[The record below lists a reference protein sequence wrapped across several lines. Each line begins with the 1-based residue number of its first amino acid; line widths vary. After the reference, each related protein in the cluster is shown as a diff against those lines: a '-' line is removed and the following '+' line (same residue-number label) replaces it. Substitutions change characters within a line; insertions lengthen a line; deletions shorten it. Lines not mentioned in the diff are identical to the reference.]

1 MKLEITIDNVALMTL
16 VFAVVAI
23 TTVSTVAMYSAERL
37 ITTNEQVLRAQRV
50 IASLEAIRYQALLI
64 ENGEQSYVISGKE
77 ADLASY
83 RTGVVEIEAE
93 INYLADK
100 RADYPLLDTG
110 FAQLKSAAASLVRKE
125 KRLIVA
131 RKNQGFLAAQAMS
144 KLPDDDVEHE
154 KVLALTADILG
165 ETRGHLNQ
173 LQVEQFAY
181 GDKVRRL
188 ILALITSSALILII
202 LYGTLRRLNL
212 EQHHAQ
218 VRMAHI
224 ASHDALTGLFNRSAV
239 VEFLEQKIKDTDTA
253 ALGGFML
260 LLLDLDGFKDVNDTL
275 GHAAGDDLLKQ
286 VATRISLAM
295 RDSDY
300 VARLGG
306 DEFIV
311 VLPQLSETDNAQCVT
326 TKLTETISKP
336 YQLGEHSANITV
348 SIGASQFPQD
358 GRNRE
363 TMMKNADLA
372 LYEAKR
378 GGRNQTRFF
387 TPGNPAK

>member
-50 IASLEAIRYQALLI
+50 IASLEAIRYQALLV

-212 EQHHAQ
+212 EQHHAPVEQ
-218 VRMAHI
+218 
-224 ASHDALTGLFNRSAV
+224 LFAI
-239 VEFLEQKIKDTDTA
+239 F
-253 ALGGFML
+253 
-260 LLLDLDGFKDVNDTL
+260 
-275 GHAAGDDLLKQ
+275 
-286 VATRISLAM
+286 
-295 RDSDY
+295 
-300 VARLGG
+300 
-306 DEFIV
+306 
-311 VLPQLSETDNAQCVT
+311 
-326 TKLTETISKP
+326 
-336 YQLGEHSANITV
+336 
-348 SIGASQFPQD
+348 
-358 GRNRE
+358 
-363 TMMKNADLA
+363 
-372 LYEAKR
+372 
-378 GGRNQTRFF
+378 
-387 TPGNPAK
+387 